1 MRRSLP
7 SLLLL
12 NLAPLAITVSDA
24 CGQVVMRSQ
33 GKAELEQ
40 WMHVSGLSAGAYAVL
55 VSVDDRGRMLRF
67 VKE

>member
-12 NLAPLAITVSDA
+12 TLAPLAITVSDA
-24 CGQVVMRSQ
+24 CGRVVMRSQ
-33 GKAELEQ
+33 GKAEREQ
-40 WMHVSGLSAGAYAVL
+40 WLDVSGLSAGTYHVF
-55 VSVDDRGRMLRF
+55 VSVDDRSRKLRF

>member
-40 WMHVSGLSAGAYAVL
+40 WLDVSGLSAGTYHVFF
-55 VSVDDRGRMLRF
+55 SVDDRSRMLRF